1 MTDPDDP
8 SPMQPRPVTLSLSM
22 IVRNEAPRLERS
34 LASVAGF
41 VDEMVV
47 LDTGSSDDTVAIA
60 ERCGAVVHRFPWP
73 GDFAP
78 ARNAALRHLR
88 GDWVLV
94 LDADEQLRAEARE
107 PLRRLM
113 AEPDLLLVN
122 LLRFERGA
130 RQSPYSSVSRLFRR
144 HPAIRW
150 SRPYHAMVD
159 DSVLDLLGREPH
171 WRIADCGE
179 PALVHDGYSPE
190 LLAAGDK
197 ALRLRRAME
206 AELELRPGDPY
217 ACAKLGSLE
226 VSEGRRDR
234 GIGLLELGLAH
245 CPAAAVAERY
255 ELLLHLAIARAP
267 HEPQRAIALYR
278 EALALPLAPRI
289 SLGAQL
295 NLAGLLVEAGASSAD
310 AGTGRASLEEA
321 AQLCRQATAAAPEL
335 GLAWARLA
343 QVERQRGDLP
353 AAVMAYRRAI
363 SLDPAQPEWH
373 QNLAAAQLLSG
384 DIAAARTGFRHT
396 LSLLE
401 QQGQQAAAE
410 DLRRRLRPL
419 VTLDD

>member
-1 MTDPDDP
+1 
-8 SPMQPRPVTLSLSM
+8 M
-22 IVRNEAPRLERS
+22 IVRDEAQRLERC

-41 VDEMVV
+41 VDEMVLV
-47 LDTGSSDDTVAIA
+47 DTGSSDDTVAIA
-60 ERCGAVVHRFPWP
+60 ERCGAVVHHLPWP

-159 DSVLDLLGREPH
+159 DSVLELLGREPQ

-179 PALVHDGYSPE
+179 PALVHDGYRPE

-197 ALRLRRAME
+197 ARRLRQAME
-206 AELELRPGDPY
+206 AELERCPGDPY

-234 GIGLLELGLAH
+234 GIRLLEQGLAH
-245 CPAAAVAERY
+245 CPASASAERY
-255 ELLLHLAIARAP
+255 ELLLHLAIAMAP
-267 HEPQRAIALYR
+267 HEPRRAMALYR
-278 EALALPLAPRI
+278 EALALPLAARV
-289 SLGAQL
+289 SLGARL
-295 NLAGLLVEAGASSAD
+295 NLAGLLVEASTAGAD
-310 AGTGRASLEEA
+310 AISSRASLADA
-321 AQLCRQATAAAPEL
+321 ARLCREATAAAPEL
-335 GLAWARLA
+335 GLAWARLG
-343 QVERQRGDLP
+343 QVERQRGNLP
-353 AAVMAYRRAI
+353 AAVMAYRQAI
-363 SLDPAQPEWH
+363 GLDPAQADWH

-384 DIAAARTGFRHT
+384 DIAAARSGFRQT
-396 LSLLE
+396 LLLLE